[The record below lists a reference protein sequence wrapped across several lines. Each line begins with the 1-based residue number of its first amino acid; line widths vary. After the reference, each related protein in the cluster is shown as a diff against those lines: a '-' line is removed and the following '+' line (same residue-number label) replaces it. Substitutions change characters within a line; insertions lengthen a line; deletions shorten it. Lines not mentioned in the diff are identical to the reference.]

1 MGELLGLMGELLGL
15 PVQASAHAG
24 EIDRLIEE
32 LHWLMG
38 TIFVGWG
45 AFFLYTLVRFRQ
57 SRNPKGDYVGVKSHT
72 AAYVVIA
79 VAVLEAVTLIGFAIP
94 AWANRVNEFPPGG
107 ESTVVRVVAKQ
118 YEWHIHYPGPDGLFG
133 RSAIDLITPT
143 NAIGL
148 DRSDPSAVDDL
159 VTINQ
164 LNLPVDTPA
173 LVHLSTQDVIHSFG
187 ISSMRVKQDAIPGQ
201 EIPVWFEPTMTGDF
215 EINCSELC
223 GLGHY
228 RMRGFVKIQTQTE
241 FQAWF
246 QEEMAFQ
253 GAN

>member
-1 MGELLGLMGELLGL
+1 M
-15 PVQASAHAG
+15 
-24 EIDRLIEE
+24 
-32 LHWLMG
+32 
-38 TIFVGWG
+38 
-45 AFFLYTLVRFRQ
+45 
-57 SRNPKGDYVGVKSHT
+57 
-72 AAYVVIA
+72 
-79 VAVLEAVTLIGFAIP
+79 
-94 AWANRVNEFPPGG
+94 
-107 ESTVVRVVAKQ
+107 
-118 YEWHIHYPGPDGLFG
+118 FG
-133 RSAIDLITPT
+133 RTTNDLISPT

-159 VTINQ
+159 YTINQ
-164 LNLPVDTPA
+164 LNLPVDTPV

-215 EINCSELC
+215 EINCSQLC

-228 RMRGFVKIQTQTE
+228 RMRGFVKVQTQTE